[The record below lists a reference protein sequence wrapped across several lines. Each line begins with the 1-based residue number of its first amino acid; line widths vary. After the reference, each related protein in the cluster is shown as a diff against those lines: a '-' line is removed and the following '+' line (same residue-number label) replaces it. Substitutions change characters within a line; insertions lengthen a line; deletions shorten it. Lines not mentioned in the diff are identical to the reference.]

1 MRIIVPMIQE
11 TQKCVVRSRYSLY
24 GIIVH
29 ENELR
34 RDIVYHHYNTDD
46 ERISMG

>member
-11 TQKCVVRSRYSLY
+11 TRKCVVRSRNSLY

-34 RDIVYHHYNTDD
+34 RDIIYYHHNTDD
-46 ERISMG
+46 ERISIG